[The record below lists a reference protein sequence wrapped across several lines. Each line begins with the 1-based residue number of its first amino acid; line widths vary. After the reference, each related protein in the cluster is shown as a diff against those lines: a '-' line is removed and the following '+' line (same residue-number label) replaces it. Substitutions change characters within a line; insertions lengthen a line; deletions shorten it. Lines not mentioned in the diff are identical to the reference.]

1 MTTQSLNQ
9 PDKQSEIIV
18 DATQL
23 AVTEQVGDQT
33 QQAEDFQPKI
43 LAILGK
49 IESNTSALL
58 RGAKGANARPLSL
71 QQSNVKS
78 VSNKHQSNTNQVLA
92 FVQSPLSKKGGASAG
107 DSSISQVIANPRKNS
122 PINSRPT
129 SELLTSTRTDSI
141 NVSSAKSESEGSTL
155 SKSDNLEATPLSI
168 TRNAKDAQLSN
179 TSTYQTAVSDVGK
192 AAGANKTKGE
202 SSRGEKNVRPVDAR
216 DGMEA
221 APLSVTRKARVS
233 TSKTISSSTP
243 SEGGSSS
250 KPEIESVSEHNPLS
264 VDERDGM
271 EATPLSVKRK
281 VKKDTQQDDASTSKA
296 ITSGSSVEAIGD
308 DKAKGKSNPKPES
321 VGRAKSDSRHSEE
334 ADAVRQEKSSKPR
347 AQAKSQQNA
356 EVSASEQAQ
365 QEQKEKRDRKGIFKL
380 VGDAFRAVKEAKE
393 KENLEAGDAATDA
406 AGSAVGGTLWE
417 AAKEVKEAADDAKES
432 SLGQKLI
439 EKFTG
444 KKTDPVDIDE
454 EEPTAGKKAQKGK
467 KPQRDENGRFVRK
480 GSQTK
485 VSDRKSNTQS
495 ILKEHQLNTQ
505 NSNNHIESKEVR
517 SASVVKEREQIRSN
531 EAISDRLDEQSQL
544 SQKQH
549 KELIAAIE
557 KKASGGEGGSLMDSV
572 SEITDLFGG
581 GDGAGGKKNKGKPKK
596 GRLGSFVDRIKGNK
610 PPAPVGASSVKAAP
624 TTKLGKVAQSVK
636 SATGSL
642 ANSGVGKAAGG
653 ALKTVGSVASRAA
666 APVAALATGYFKYNE
681 VKDREDLTGSQKA
694 VQVGATTAGSLGGA
708 SAGAA
713 MGAAMGSV
721 VPVVGTLIGGL
732 LGAAVGGW
740 LGSKGGDI
748 VGEAI
753 SDNMEGTDGKTR
765 SEREAIAE
773 SKAMSEIK
781 ANSEQSETSD
791 VARESIETHATVEA
805 LSAPSVS
812 TSEIKPSYEV
822 PIAAEQLKTP
832 LPDIAPSKT
841 AIERAKG
848 TDTRTERIETV
859 ARFDE
864 KKLSKAIV
872 DGLKASQQ
880 GGVSAPAATGRYS
893 GSGQSQAQSIPTPIR
908 TEFDDKSL
916 LLMAHDRI

>member
-1 MTTQSLNQ
+1 MTTQSLKQ

-92 FVQSPLSKKGGASAG
+92 FVQSPLSKKGGAGSAG

-129 SELLTSTRTDSI
+129 SELLTSTRPDSI
-141 NVSSAKSESEGSTL
+141 NVSSAKSESEGGTL

-192 AAGANKTKGE
+192 AAGANKTKRE
-202 SSRGEKNVRPVDAR
+202 SSRGEKNVQPVDAR

-221 APLSVTRKARVS
+221 
-233 TSKTISSSTP
+233 
-243 SEGGSSS
+243 
-250 KPEIESVSEHNPLS
+250 
-264 VDERDGM
+264 M
-271 EATPLSVKRK
+271 PLSVKRK
-281 VKKDTQQDDASTSKA
+281 VTKDTQQDDASTSKA
-296 ITSGSSVEAIGD
+296 ITSGSSIEAIGD

-365 QEQKEKRDRKGIFKL
+365 QEQKEKRDKKGIFKL

-393 KENLEAGDAATDA
+393 KENLEAGDTATDA

-505 NSNNHIESKEVR
+505 NSNNNIESKEVR

-557 KKASGGEGGSLMDSV
+557 KKASGGEGSSLMDSV

-610 PPAPVGASSVKAAP
+610 TPAPVGASSVKAAP

-791 VARESIETHATVEA
+791 VARESIETHAAVEA

-832 LPDIAPSKT
+832 LPDITPSKT

-872 DGLKASQQ
+872 DALKASQQ

-893 GSGQSQAQSIPTPIR
+893 GGGQSQAQSIPTPIR

>member
-1 MTTQSLNQ
+1 
-9 PDKQSEIIV
+9 
-18 DATQL
+18 
-23 AVTEQVGDQT
+23 
-33 QQAEDFQPKI
+33 
-43 LAILGK
+43 
-49 IESNTSALL
+49 SNH
-58 RGAKGANARPLSL
+58 
-71 QQSNVKS
+71 KS
-78 VSNKHQSNTNQVLA
+78 
-92 FVQSPLSKKGGASAG
+92 
-107 DSSISQVIANPRKNS
+107 
-122 PINSRPT
+122 
-129 SELLTSTRTDSI
+129 
-141 NVSSAKSESEGSTL
+141 
-155 SKSDNLEATPLSI
+155 
-168 TRNAKDAQLSN
+168 
-179 TSTYQTAVSDVGK
+179 
-192 AAGANKTKGE
+192 
-202 SSRGEKNVRPVDAR
+202 
-216 DGMEA
+216 
-221 APLSVTRKARVS
+221 
-233 TSKTISSSTP
+233 
-243 SEGGSSS
+243 
-250 KPEIESVSEHNPLS
+250 
-264 VDERDGM
+264 
-271 EATPLSVKRK
+271 
-281 VKKDTQQDDASTSKA
+281 
-296 ITSGSSVEAIGD
+296 
-308 DKAKGKSNPKPES
+308 ES
-321 VGRAKSDSRHSEE
+321 VGRSESDSRHYEGS
-334 ADAVRQEKSSKPR
+334 VRQEKSSKPR

-365 QEQKEKRDRKGIFKL
+365 QEQKEKRDRKGIFQL
-380 VGDAFRAVKEAKE
+380 VGDAFRAVKDAKE
-393 KENLEAGDAATDA
+393 KESLEAGDAATDA

-439 EKFTG
+439 ERFTG
-444 KKTDPVDIDE
+444 KKTDPVDSVDE
-454 EEPTAGKKAQKGK
+454 EAPKADKTSQKGK
-467 KPQRDENGRFVRK
+467 QPQRDENGRFVRK

-485 VSDRKSNTQS
+485 ASERKSNTQS

-505 NSNNHIESKEVR
+505 NSSNHLESKEVR

-581 GDGAGGKKNKGKPKK
+581 GDGAGGKKSKGKPKK

-610 PPAPVGASSVKAAP
+610 TPTSVGASSVKAAP

-765 SEREAIAE
+765 SERESIAE
-773 SKAMSEIK
+773 NEAMSEIK
-781 ANSEQSETSD
+781 ANSEKAETSD

-805 LSAPSVS
+805 LATPSVS
-812 TSEIKPSYEV
+812 TSETKASYEV
-822 PIAAEQLKTP
+822 PVAAEQLKTP
-832 LPDIAPSKT
+832 LPDITPSKT

-880 GGVSAPAATGRYS
+880 GGVSAPAAAGRYS
-893 GSGQSQAQSIPTPIR
+893 SGGQSQAQSIPTPIR

>member
-1 MTTQSLNQ
+1 MTTQPLKQ

-23 AVTEQVGDQT
+23 AVAEQVGDQT

-58 RGAKGANARPLSL
+58 RGAAGANIRPLSL
-71 QQSNVKS
+71 SKSNVGL
-78 VSNKHQSNTNQVLA
+78 VSNKHQSNTNQVLD
-92 FVQSPLSKKGGASAG
+92 FVQNHLAKKGGTGSVV
-107 DSSISQVIANPRKNS
+107 DSSTYQVVANPRKNS
-122 PINSRPT
+122 ASTSRP
-129 SELLTSTRTDSI
+129 
-141 NVSSAKSESEGSTL
+141 KSEGSAGSL
-155 SKSDNLEATPLSI
+155 ASGYNLEATPSSI
-168 TRNAKDAQLSN
+168 TRNAKDVQLSN
-179 TSTYQTAVSDVGK
+179 TSTYQAAVSGSPIEAVG
-192 AAGANKTKGE
+192 A
-202 SSRGEKNVRPVDAR
+202 
-216 DGMEA
+216 
-221 APLSVTRKARVS
+221 
-233 TSKTISSSTP
+233 
-243 SEGGSSS
+243 
-250 KPEIESVSEHNPLS
+250 
-264 VDERDGM
+264 
-271 EATPLSVKRK
+271 
-281 VKKDTQQDDASTSKA
+281 
-296 ITSGSSVEAIGD
+296 

-347 AQAKSQQNA
+347 VQAKSQQNE

-365 QEQKEKRDRKGIFKL
+365 QEQKEKRDRKDIFKL

-439 EKFTG
+439 ERFTG
-444 KKTDPVDIDE
+444 KKTDPVDSVDE
-454 EEPTAGKKAQKGK
+454 EAPKADKTSQKGK
-467 KPQRDENGRFVRK
+467 QPQRDENGRFVRK

-485 VSDRKSNTQS
+485 ASERKSNTQS

-505 NSNNHIESKEVR
+505 NSSNHLESKEVR

-581 GDGAGGKKNKGKPKK
+581 GDGAGGKKSKGKPKK

-610 PPAPVGASSVKAAP
+610 TPTSVGASSVKAAP

-765 SEREAIAE
+765 SERESIAE
-773 SKAMSEIK
+773 NEAMSEIK
-781 ANSEQSETSD
+781 ANSEKAETSD

-805 LSAPSVS
+805 LATPSVS
-812 TSEIKPSYEV
+812 TSETKASYEV
-822 PIAAEQLKTP
+822 PVAAEQLKTP
-832 LPDIAPSKT
+832 LPDITPSKT

-880 GGVSAPAATGRYS
+880 GGVSAPAAGGRYS
-893 GSGQSQAQSIPTPIR
+893 SGGQSQAQSIPTPIR

>member
-1 MTTQSLNQ
+1 MTNQLLKQ

-92 FVQSPLSKKGGASAG
+92 FVQNPLSKKGGEGSAG
-107 DSSISQVIANPRKNS
+107 DSSISQVVANPRKNS
-122 PINSRPT
+122 ASTSRP
-129 SELLTSTRTDSI
+129 
-141 NVSSAKSESEGSTL
+141 KSEGSAGSL
-155 SKSDNLEATPLSI
+155 ASGYNLEATPSSI
-168 TRNAKDAQLSN
+168 TRNAKDVQLSN
-179 TSTYQTAVSDVGK
+179 TSTYQAAVSGSPIEAVG
-192 AAGANKTKGE
+192 A
-202 SSRGEKNVRPVDAR
+202 
-216 DGMEA
+216 
-221 APLSVTRKARVS
+221 
-233 TSKTISSSTP
+233 
-243 SEGGSSS
+243 
-250 KPEIESVSEHNPLS
+250 
-264 VDERDGM
+264 
-271 EATPLSVKRK
+271 
-281 VKKDTQQDDASTSKA
+281 
-296 ITSGSSVEAIGD
+296 

-321 VGRAKSDSRHSEE
+321 VGRAKS
-334 ADAVRQEKSSKPR
+334 
-347 AQAKSQQNA
+347 QQNE

-454 EEPTAGKKAQKGK
+454 EPTAGKKAQKGK

-480 GSQTK
+480 GRQTK

-610 PPAPVGASSVKAAP
+610 TPAPVGASSVKAAP

-753 SDNMEGTDGKTR
+753 SDNMEGADGKTR

-812 TSEIKPSYEV
+812 SSEIKPSYEV

>member
-1 MTTQSLNQ
+1 MTTQPLKQ

-23 AVTEQVGDQT
+23 AVAEQVGDQT

-58 RGAKGANARPLSL
+58 RGAAGANIRPLSL
-71 QQSNVKS
+71 SKSNVGL
-78 VSNKHQSNTNQVLA
+78 VSNKHQSNTNQVLD
-92 FVQSPLSKKGGASAG
+92 FVQNHLAKKGGTGSVV
-107 DSSISQVIANPRKNS
+107 DSSTYQVVANPRKNS
-122 PINSRPT
+122 ASTSRP
-129 SELLTSTRTDSI
+129 
-141 NVSSAKSESEGSTL
+141 KSEGSAGSL
-155 SKSDNLEATPLSI
+155 ASGYNLEATPSSI
-168 TRNAKDAQLSN
+168 TRNAKDVQLSN
-179 TSTYQTAVSDVGK
+179 TSTYQAAVSGSPIEAVG
-192 AAGANKTKGE
+192 ADRTKGE
-202 SSRGEKNVRPVDAR
+202 SNRVSEHNVQSVDER
-216 DGMEA
+216 DRVETT
-221 APLSVTRKARVS
+221 PLSVTRKA
-233 TSKTISSSTP
+233 
-243 SEGGSSS
+243 
-250 KPEIESVSEHNPLS
+250 
-264 VDERDGM
+264 
-271 EATPLSVKRK
+271 
-281 VKKDTQQDDASTSKA
+281 KKDDASTSKA
-296 ITSGSSVEAIGD
+296 IASGAPVEAVGA
-308 DKAKGKSNPKPES
+308 DKTKGESNHKSES
-321 VGRAKSDSRHSEE
+321 VGRSESDSRHYEGS
-334 ADAVRQEKSSKPR
+334 VRQEKSSKPR

-365 QEQKEKRDRKGIFKL
+365 QEQKEKRDRKGIFQL
-380 VGDAFRAVKEAKE
+380 VGDAFRAVKDAKE
-393 KENLEAGDAATDA
+393 KESLEAGDAATDA

-444 KKTDPVDIDE
+444 KKTDPVDSVDE
-454 EEPTAGKKAQKGK
+454 EAPKADKTSQKGK
-467 KPQRDENGRFVRK
+467 QPQRDENGRFVRK

-485 VSDRKSNTQS
+485 TSERKSNTQS

-505 NSNNHIESKEVR
+505 NSSNHLESKEVR

-581 GDGAGGKKNKGKPKK
+581 GDGAGGKKSKGKPKK

-610 PPAPVGASSVKAAP
+610 TPTSVGASSVKAAP

-721 VPVVGTLIGGL
+721 VPVVGTLIGWL

-765 SEREAIAE
+765 SERESIAE
-773 SKAMSEIK
+773 NEAMSEIK
-781 ANSEQSETSD
+781 ANSEKAETSD

-805 LSAPSVS
+805 LATPSVS
-812 TSEIKPSYEV
+812 TSETKASYEV
-822 PIAAEQLKTP
+822 PVAAEQLKTP
-832 LPDIAPSKT
+832 LPDITPSKT

-880 GGVSAPAATGRYS
+880 GGVSAPAAGGRYS
-893 GSGQSQAQSIPTPIR
+893 SGGQSQAQSIPTPIR

>member
-1 MTTQSLNQ
+1 MTTQSLKQ

-92 FVQSPLSKKGGASAG
+92 FVQNPLSKKGGASAG
-107 DSSISQVIANPRKNS
+107 DSSISQVIAHPRKNS
-122 PINSRPT
+122 PIDSRPT

-221 APLSVTRKARVS
+221 
-233 TSKTISSSTP
+233 
-243 SEGGSSS
+243 
-250 KPEIESVSEHNPLS
+250 
-264 VDERDGM
+264 
-271 EATPLSVKRK
+271 TPLSVKRK
-281 VKKDTQQDDASTSKA
+281 VTKDTQQDDASTSKA
-296 ITSGSSVEAIGD
+296 ITSGSSIEAIGD

-321 VGRAKSDSRHSEE
+321 VGR
-334 ADAVRQEKSSKPR
+334 
-347 AQAKSQQNA
+347 AKSQQNA

-485 VSDRKSNTQS
+485 VSDHKSNTQS

-531 EAISDRLDEQSQL
+531 EAISDRLDEQSEL

-610 PPAPVGASSVKAAP
+610 TPAPVGASSVKAAP

-773 SKAMSEIK
+773 SEAMSEIK

>member
-1 MTTQSLNQ
+1 MTTQPLKQ

-23 AVTEQVGDQT
+23 AVAEQVGDQT

-58 RGAKGANARPLSL
+58 RGAAGANIRPLSL
-71 QQSNVKS
+71 SKSNVGS
-78 VSNKHQSNTNQVLA
+78 VSNKHQSNTNQVLD
-92 FVQSPLSKKGGASAG
+92 FVQNLAKKGGTGSVV
-107 DSSISQVIANPRKNS
+107 DSSTYQVVANPRKNS
-122 PINSRPT
+122 ASTSRP
-129 SELLTSTRTDSI
+129 
-141 NVSSAKSESEGSTL
+141 KSEGSAGSL
-155 SKSDNLEATPLSI
+155 ASGYNLEATPSSI
-168 TRNAKDAQLSN
+168 TRNAKDVQLSN
-179 TSTYQTAVSDVGK
+179 TSTYQAAVSGSPIEAVG
-192 AAGANKTKGE
+192 ADRTKGE
-202 SSRGEKNVRPVDAR
+202 SNRVSEHNVQSVDER
-216 DGMEA
+216 DRVETT
-221 APLSVTRKARVS
+221 PLSVTRKA
-233 TSKTISSSTP
+233 
-243 SEGGSSS
+243 
-250 KPEIESVSEHNPLS
+250 
-264 VDERDGM
+264 
-271 EATPLSVKRK
+271 
-281 VKKDTQQDDASTSKA
+281 KKDDASTSKA
-296 ITSGSSVEAIGD
+296 IASGAPVEAVGA
-308 DKAKGKSNPKPES
+308 DKTKGESNHKSES
-321 VGRAKSDSRHSEE
+321 VGRSESDSRHYEG
-334 ADAVRQEKSSKPR
+334 AVRQEKSSKPR

-365 QEQKEKRDRKGIFKL
+365 QEQKEKRDRKGIFQL
-380 VGDAFRAVKEAKE
+380 VGDAFRAVKDAKE
-393 KENLEAGDAATDA
+393 KESLEAGDAATDA

-439 EKFTG
+439 ERFTG
-444 KKTDPVDIDE
+444 KKTDPVDSVDE
-454 EEPTAGKKAQKGK
+454 EAPKADKTSQKGK
-467 KPQRDENGRFVRK
+467 QPQRDENGRFVRK

-485 VSDRKSNTQS
+485 ASERKSNTQS

-505 NSNNHIESKEVR
+505 NSSNHLESKEVR

-581 GDGAGGKKNKGKPKK
+581 GDGAGGKKSKGKPKK

-610 PPAPVGASSVKAAP
+610 TPTSVGASSVKAAP

-765 SEREAIAE
+765 SERESIAE
-773 SKAMSEIK
+773 NEAMSEIK
-781 ANSEQSETSD
+781 ANSEKAETSD

-805 LSAPSVS
+805 LATPSVS
-812 TSEIKPSYEV
+812 TSETKASYEV
-822 PIAAEQLKTP
+822 PVAAEQLKTP
-832 LPDIAPSKT
+832 LPDITPSKT

-880 GGVSAPAATGRYS
+880 GGVSAPAAAGRYS
-893 GSGQSQAQSIPTPIR
+893 SGGQSQAQSIPTPIR